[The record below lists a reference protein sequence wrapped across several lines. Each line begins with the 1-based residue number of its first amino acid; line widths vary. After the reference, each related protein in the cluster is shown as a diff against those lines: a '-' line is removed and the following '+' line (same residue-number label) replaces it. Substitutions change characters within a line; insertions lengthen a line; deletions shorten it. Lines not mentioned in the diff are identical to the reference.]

1 MQRSWQAKQ
10 RRKLRKLS
18 RKAALWKSR
27 SKRAKS
33 YVVISDD
40 GGVPCPRC
48 GRPTQVREHAAI
60 TDKLLRQPYYFSRWF
75 RCLYRDCKVT
85 LIMVEKYK
93 VYTADQLTW
102 GDSWDDVD
110 GQRPLL

>member
-1 MQRSWQAKQ
+1 
-10 RRKLRKLS
+10 
-18 RKAALWKSR
+18 
-27 SKRAKS
+27 
-33 YVVISDD
+33 
-40 GGVPCPRC
+40 
-48 GRPTQVREHAAI
+48 
-60 TDKLLRQPYYFSRWF
+60 LRQPYYFSRWF

-93 VYTADQLTW
+93 VYTADQVTW